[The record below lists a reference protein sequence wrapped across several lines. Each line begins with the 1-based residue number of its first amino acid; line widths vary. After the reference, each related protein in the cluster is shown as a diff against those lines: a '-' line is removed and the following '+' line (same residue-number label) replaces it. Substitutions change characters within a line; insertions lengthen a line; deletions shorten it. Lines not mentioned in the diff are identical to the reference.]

1 MSSTRNHASGRSRDD
16 SVHISGRI
24 PKKAKNSSN
33 GASSPSKDTVSSS
46 AKNDRSNATDDTLD
60 AITKARMAMMMFEE
74 VTGEP
79 SSYRFDSVSSNG
91 GDGKEMTDG
100 KSRNVVTTQ
109 NGGKNQD
116 KSTNEDHTA
125 ADEAKK
131 IEEKKRQEKEE
142 ERKRQEEETRQRQKA
157 DGEAKRRAFKPKIA
171 TALDS
176 LL

>member
-33 GASSPSKDTVSSS
+33 GASPPSKDTVSTS
-46 AKNDRSNATDDTLD
+46 ANNDRSNATDDTLD

-79 SSYRFDSVSSNG
+79 SSFRFDSASSNG
-91 GDGKEMTDG
+91 DDGNG
-100 KSRNVVTTQ
+100 KSSSVGTTQ

-131 IEEKKRQEKEE
+131 IEEKKRQEEEE
-142 ERKRQEEETRQRQKA
+142 ERNRQEEEARQRQRA